1 MKGKRFLFVV
11 VVLTM
16 LVSMVVMPAAA
27 QDNAVTISY
36 PQEPDNLNPL
46 YTVMFF
52 AIITGDIYLEGAWA
66 LNDELQ
72 AVPRLAAEIPSA
84 DNGGVSEDGTTITIK
99 VREGAAWSDG
109 EPVTSAD
116 FVFTYEM
123 IMSESN
129 TPSRR
134 YPYDE
139 YVASVE
145 APDDATVVVNF
156 SEPFAPW
163 LTSLFTYVLP
173 EHVLGPVF
181 EEEGTIDNADWNRAP
196 TVGSGPFVFDTWE
209 VGSFIRF
216 VRNENYYAEAAQI
229 DTVVITMVPDSESY
243 VLGLELEEAD
253 IGTFIDYSSVPRLQD
268 TGFLSVEIVPSGYNE
283 GWFFNVNPEA
293 GHPALQDVNV
303 RRAIAMAFNRQQI
316 TEDLLLGL
324 TYPAASYWENMP
336 YASPNVEAIPYDP
349 EGAAAL
355 LDEAGWVDSD
365 GDGIRDKDGVDLSLR
380 YVTTDRQIRQDT
392 QVVAQQQLAEIGVE
406 LVLENYPSDIFFNGY
421 ADGGPAATGQYD
433 IAEWSQNPSF
443 PDPDTSV
450 FLCSQIPT
458 EENPSGQNWT
468 GYCNEELDAL
478 FAQQATTTDPAARI
492 EIFHQIDE
500 MFSQDVVWVGVWHDP
515 DLYVY
520 NQRIEGVRLNGV
532 NPFWNI
538 TSWTVN

>member
-84 DNGGVSEDGTTITIK
+84 ENGGVSEDGTTITIK

>member
-84 DNGGVSEDGTTITIK
+84 ENGGVSEDGTTITIK

-316 TEDLLLGL
+316 TDDLLLGL